1 MEKVIAGEE
10 EKNNDEGNAPER
22 EFDEGDEEC
31 PNAPEETEEWKRV
44 TEGEGTRK
52 GEMKE
57 SSEGAGEEEY
67 EEERPDE
74 ESYTKS
80 GCHKGRKECLYGH
93 ESESIEEAD
102 QESLRKEGVNDREE
116 SGVSSAL
123 EE

>member
-1 MEKVIAGEE
+1 MIAAKEE
-10 EKNNDEGNAPER
+10 ENDDEGNTPKG

-31 PNAPEETEEWKRV
+31 PNAPEETEESEGV

-52 GEMKE
+52 REMKE
-57 SSEGAGEEEY
+57 SSEGTCKKEH

-102 QESLRKEGVNDREE
+102 QESLRKESMNDREE